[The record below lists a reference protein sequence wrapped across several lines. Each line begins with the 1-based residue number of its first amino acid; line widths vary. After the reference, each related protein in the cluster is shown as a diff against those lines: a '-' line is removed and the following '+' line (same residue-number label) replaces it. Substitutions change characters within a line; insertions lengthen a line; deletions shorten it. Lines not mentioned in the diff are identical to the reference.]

1 MQLKIKA
8 LKFTKNLYRTS
19 IVIIAVL
26 TNNLML
32 SQNDSI
38 TEVSKNKIDGVA
50 AVIGDFLILDSDIDK
65 QFDQLKASGIS
76 TDDMTR
82 CQVFGKLLED
92 KLYQH
97 HAVQDS
103 IVVNNLEIQSFVDQQ
118 IDAFAK
124 QIGSMEKLIN
134 YYNKNSE
141 QELRNEMFELNKS
154 SELAKQMQEKIIEET
169 EVTPEEVRQF
179 FNSIPEN
186 DRPLFNTEL
195 KVAQIVVIPKTT
207 EEEKQK
213 VIDRLEQFKADVVDN
228 GSSFTTKAVLYTE
241 DFQSRKNGGKYTL
254 NRKKPQ
260 MVKEY
265 RDVAFSLQEGEISDP
280 FETSYGFFIIILEKI
295 RGQEYDVRSI
305 LLKPKINS
313 SEIEEAKEKLENA
326 RQRILSGEITFAE
339 AALEVSDQI
348 ETKYDGGQ
356 LINPETQ
363 DYNFELTKI
372 DPELY
377 SQIEKLKDGEVSI
390 VLQDEDRTNPVKFKL
405 LTVTDRTD
413 EHEANFAKDY
423 LKIQSLA
430 LQNKKLKEI
439 EKWQNIK
446 IEDTHESPLV
456 MLIPLILLAIGAIF
470 AGFIFKDLFI
480 GHHGLTSNYWSQSI
494 FFLEPLSSEHPP
506 YWIVYLTPLLVIIS
520 IPLSYYLF
528 VKNKKITDEV
538 VKGNQPLY
546 KFLLN
551 KWYFDEL
558 YEVVFV
564 KSSKKVGIFLWKFFD
579 LRIIDGFGPDGVS
592 KIIKKLSIK
601 ANKFQS
607 GHIYQYAFIMLLG
620 FSAFLTLL
628 IIK

>member
-1 MQLKIKA
+1 M
-8 LKFTKNLYRTS
+8 NY
-19 IVIIAVL
+19 VVVIAVL
-26 TNNLML
+26 TTNMLFSQESNIIDNNR
-32 SQNDSI
+32 
-38 TEVSKNKIDGVA
+38 NKIDGVA
-50 AVIGDFLILDSDIDK
+50 AVVGDFLVLDSDIDK

-97 HAVQDS
+97 HAIQDS
-103 IVVNNLEIQSFVDQQ
+103 IVVNTLEIQSFVDQQ
-118 IDAFAK
+118 IDAFAE

-154 SELAKQMQEKIIEET
+154 SELAKKMQERIIEET

-207 EEEKQK
+207 EEEKKK
-213 VIDRLEQFKADVVDN
+213 VIERLEQFKADVVDN

-241 DFQSRKNGGKYTL
+241 DYASRKNGGKYVL
-254 NRKKPQ
+254 NKKKPQ

-280 FETSYGFFIIILEKI
+280 FETDFGFFIILLEKI

-305 LLKPKINS
+305 LLKPKINPEEI
-313 SEIEEAKEKLENA
+313 SEARNKLLNA
-326 RQRILSGEITFAE
+326 RTRIVNDEISFAD
-339 AALEVSDQI
+339 AALEISDQV

-363 DYNFELTKI
+363 DYNFELTKME
-372 DPELY
+372 PELY
-377 SQIEKLKDGEVSI
+377 SQIEKLKDGEISI
-390 VLQDEDRTNPVKFKL
+390 VLQDEDRMNPVKFKL
-405 LTVTDRTD
+405 LTVTDRID

-439 EKWQNIK
+439 EKWQDIK
-446 IEDTHESPLV
+446 IDDTYVKIASEYR
-456 MLIPLILLAIGAIF
+456 
-470 AGFIFKDLFI
+470 DCE
-480 GHHGLTSNYWSQSI
+480 
-494 FFLEPLSSEHPP
+494 FFSDWL
-506 YWIVYLTPLLVIIS
+506 
-520 IPLSYYLF
+520 
-528 VKNKKITDEV
+528 K
-538 VKGNQPLY
+538 Q
-546 KFLLN
+546 
-551 KWYFDEL
+551 
-558 YEVVFV
+558 
-564 KSSKKVGIFLWKFFD
+564 
-579 LRIIDGFGPDGVS
+579 
-592 KIIKKLSIK
+592 
-601 ANKFQS
+601 
-607 GHIYQYAFIMLLG
+607 
-620 FSAFLTLL
+620 
-628 IIK
+628 

>member
-8 LKFTKNLYRTS
+8 LKFTKNLYRTF

-446 IEDTHESPLV
+446 IEDTYVKIANEHRDCD
-456 MLIPLILLAIGAIF
+456 F
-470 AGFIFKDLFI
+470 F
-480 GHHGLTSNYWSQSI
+480 SNW
-494 FFLEPLSSEHPP
+494 L
-506 YWIVYLTPLLVIIS
+506 
-520 IPLSYYLF
+520 
-528 VKNKKITDEV
+528 KN
-538 VKGNQPLY
+538 
-546 KFLLN
+546 
-551 KWYFDEL
+551 
-558 YEVVFV
+558 
-564 KSSKKVGIFLWKFFD
+564 
-579 LRIIDGFGPDGVS
+579 
-592 KIIKKLSIK
+592 
-601 ANKFQS
+601 
-607 GHIYQYAFIMLLG
+607 
-620 FSAFLTLL
+620 
-628 IIK
+628 

>member
-38 TEVSKNKIDGVA
+38 TDVSKNKIDGVA

-97 HAVQDS
+97 HAGQDS

-154 SELAKQMQEKIIEET
+154 SELAKQMQEKIIKET

-241 DFQSRKNGGKYTL
+241 DFGSRKNGGKYTL

-280 FETSYGFFIIILEKI
+280 FETSYGFFIILLEKI

-313 SEIEEAKEKLENA
+313 SEIDEAKDKLENA

-446 IEDTHESPLV
+446 IEDTYVKIANEHRDCE
-456 MLIPLILLAIGAIF
+456 F
-470 AGFIFKDLFI
+470 F
-480 GHHGLTSNYWSQSI
+480 SNW
-494 FFLEPLSSEHPP
+494 L
-506 YWIVYLTPLLVIIS
+506 
-520 IPLSYYLF
+520 
-528 VKNKKITDEV
+528 KN
-538 VKGNQPLY
+538 
-546 KFLLN
+546 
-551 KWYFDEL
+551 
-558 YEVVFV
+558 
-564 KSSKKVGIFLWKFFD
+564 
-579 LRIIDGFGPDGVS
+579 
-592 KIIKKLSIK
+592 
-601 ANKFQS
+601 
-607 GHIYQYAFIMLLG
+607 
-620 FSAFLTLL
+620 
-628 IIK
+628 

>member
-1 MQLKIKA
+1 MQLKIKI
-8 LKFTKNLYRTS
+8 LKFTKYLYMNYVV
-19 IVIIAVL
+19 VIAFL
-26 TNNLML
+26 TTNMLFSQESNIIDNNR
-32 SQNDSI
+32 
-38 TEVSKNKIDGVA
+38 NKIDGVA
-50 AVIGDFLILDSDIDK
+50 AVVGDFLVLDSDIDK

-97 HAVQDS
+97 HAIQDS
-103 IVVNNLEIQSFVDQQ
+103 IVVNTLEIQSFVDQQ
-118 IDAFAK
+118 IDAFAE

-154 SELAKQMQEKIIEET
+154 SELAKKMQERIIEET

-207 EEEKQK
+207 EEEKKK
-213 VIDRLEQFKADVVDN
+213 VIERLEQFKADVVDN

-241 DFQSRKNGGKYTL
+241 DYASRKNGGKYVL
-254 NRKKPQ
+254 NKKKPQ

-280 FETSYGFFIIILEKI
+280 FETDFGFFIILLEKI

-305 LLKPKINS
+305 LLKPKINPEEI
-313 SEIEEAKEKLENA
+313 SEARNKLLNA
-326 RQRILSGEITFAE
+326 RTRIVNDEISFAD
-339 AALEVSDQI
+339 AALEISDQV

-363 DYNFELTKI
+363 DYNFELTKME
-372 DPELY
+372 PELY
-377 SQIEKLKDGEVSI
+377 SQIEKLKDGEISI
-390 VLQDEDRTNPVKFKL
+390 VLQDEDRMNPVKFKL
-405 LTVTDRTD
+405 LTVTDRID

-439 EKWQNIK
+439 EKWQDIK
-446 IEDTHESPLV
+446 IDDTYVKIASEYR
-456 MLIPLILLAIGAIF
+456 
-470 AGFIFKDLFI
+470 DCE
-480 GHHGLTSNYWSQSI
+480 
-494 FFLEPLSSEHPP
+494 FFSDWLKE
-506 YWIVYLTPLLVIIS
+506 
-520 IPLSYYLF
+520 
-528 VKNKKITDEV
+528 
-538 VKGNQPLY
+538 
-546 KFLLN
+546 
-551 KWYFDEL
+551 
-558 YEVVFV
+558 
-564 KSSKKVGIFLWKFFD
+564 
-579 LRIIDGFGPDGVS
+579 
-592 KIIKKLSIK
+592 
-601 ANKFQS
+601 
-607 GHIYQYAFIMLLG
+607 
-620 FSAFLTLL
+620 
-628 IIK
+628 

>member
-207 EEEKQK
+207 QEEKQK

-446 IEDTHESPLV
+446 IEDTYVKIANEHRDCD
-456 MLIPLILLAIGAIF
+456 F
-470 AGFIFKDLFI
+470 F
-480 GHHGLTSNYWSQSI
+480 SNW
-494 FFLEPLSSEHPP
+494 L
-506 YWIVYLTPLLVIIS
+506 
-520 IPLSYYLF
+520 
-528 VKNKKITDEV
+528 KN
-538 VKGNQPLY
+538 
-546 KFLLN
+546 
-551 KWYFDEL
+551 
-558 YEVVFV
+558 
-564 KSSKKVGIFLWKFFD
+564 
-579 LRIIDGFGPDGVS
+579 
-592 KIIKKLSIK
+592 
-601 ANKFQS
+601 
-607 GHIYQYAFIMLLG
+607 
-620 FSAFLTLL
+620 
-628 IIK
+628 

>member
-1 MQLKIKA
+1 M
-8 LKFTKNLYRTS
+8 NY
-19 IVIIAVL
+19 VVVIAVL
-26 TNNLML
+26 TTNMLFSQESNIIDNNR
-32 SQNDSI
+32 
-38 TEVSKNKIDGVA
+38 NKIDGVA
-50 AVIGDFLILDSDIDK
+50 AVVGDFLVLDSDIDK

-97 HAVQDS
+97 HAIQDS
-103 IVVNNLEIQSFVDQQ
+103 IVVNTLEIQSFVDQQ
-118 IDAFAK
+118 IDAFAE

-154 SELAKQMQEKIIEET
+154 SELAKKMQERIIEET

-207 EEEKQK
+207 EEEKKK
-213 VIDRLEQFKADVVDN
+213 VIERLEQFKADVVDN

-241 DFQSRKNGGKYTL
+241 DYASRKNGGKYVL
-254 NRKKPQ
+254 NKKKPQ

-280 FETSYGFFIIILEKI
+280 FETDFGFFIILLEKI

-305 LLKPKINS
+305 LLKPKINPEEI
-313 SEIEEAKEKLENA
+313 SEARNRLLNA
-326 RQRILSGEITFAE
+326 RTRIVNDEISFAD
-339 AALEVSDQI
+339 AALEISDQV

-363 DYNFELTKI
+363 DYNFELTKME
-372 DPELY
+372 PELY
-377 SQIEKLKDGEVSI
+377 SQIEKLKDGEISI
-390 VLQDEDRTNPVKFKL
+390 VLQDEDRMNPVKFKL
-405 LTVTDRTD
+405 LTVTDRID

-439 EKWQNIK
+439 EKWQDIK
-446 IEDTHESPLV
+446 IDDTYVKIASEYR
-456 MLIPLILLAIGAIF
+456 
-470 AGFIFKDLFI
+470 DCE
-480 GHHGLTSNYWSQSI
+480 
-494 FFLEPLSSEHPP
+494 FFSDWL
-506 YWIVYLTPLLVIIS
+506 
-520 IPLSYYLF
+520 
-528 VKNKKITDEV
+528 K
-538 VKGNQPLY
+538 Q
-546 KFLLN
+546 
-551 KWYFDEL
+551 
-558 YEVVFV
+558 
-564 KSSKKVGIFLWKFFD
+564 
-579 LRIIDGFGPDGVS
+579 
-592 KIIKKLSIK
+592 
-601 ANKFQS
+601 
-607 GHIYQYAFIMLLG
+607 
-620 FSAFLTLL
+620 
-628 IIK
+628 

>member
-38 TEVSKNKIDGVA
+38 TDVSKNKIDGVA

-154 SELAKQMQEKIIEET
+154 SELAKQMQEKIIKET

-241 DFQSRKNGGKYTL
+241 DFGSRKNGGKYTL

-280 FETSYGFFIIILEKI
+280 FETSYGFFIILLEKI

-313 SEIEEAKEKLENA
+313 SEIDEAKDKLENA

-446 IEDTHESPLV
+446 IEDTYVKIANEHRDCD
-456 MLIPLILLAIGAIF
+456 F
-470 AGFIFKDLFI
+470 F
-480 GHHGLTSNYWSQSI
+480 SNW
-494 FFLEPLSSEHPP
+494 L
-506 YWIVYLTPLLVIIS
+506 
-520 IPLSYYLF
+520 
-528 VKNKKITDEV
+528 KN
-538 VKGNQPLY
+538 
-546 KFLLN
+546 
-551 KWYFDEL
+551 
-558 YEVVFV
+558 
-564 KSSKKVGIFLWKFFD
+564 
-579 LRIIDGFGPDGVS
+579 
-592 KIIKKLSIK
+592 
-601 ANKFQS
+601 
-607 GHIYQYAFIMLLG
+607 
-620 FSAFLTLL
+620 
-628 IIK
+628 

>member
-254 NRKKPQ
+254 NR
-260 MVKEY
+260 
-265 RDVAFSLQEGEISDP
+265 
-280 FETSYGFFIIILEKI
+280 
-295 RGQEYDVRSI
+295 
-305 LLKPKINS
+305 
-313 SEIEEAKEKLENA
+313 
-326 RQRILSGEITFAE
+326 
-339 AALEVSDQI
+339 
-348 ETKYDGGQ
+348 
-356 LINPETQ
+356 
-363 DYNFELTKI
+363 
-372 DPELY
+372 
-377 SQIEKLKDGEVSI
+377 
-390 VLQDEDRTNPVKFKL
+390 
-405 LTVTDRTD
+405 
-413 EHEANFAKDY
+413 
-423 LKIQSLA
+423 
-430 LQNKKLKEI
+430 
-439 EKWQNIK
+439 
-446 IEDTHESPLV
+446 
-456 MLIPLILLAIGAIF
+456 
-470 AGFIFKDLFI
+470 
-480 GHHGLTSNYWSQSI
+480 
-494 FFLEPLSSEHPP
+494 
-506 YWIVYLTPLLVIIS
+506 
-520 IPLSYYLF
+520 
-528 VKNKKITDEV
+528 
-538 VKGNQPLY
+538 
-546 KFLLN
+546 
-551 KWYFDEL
+551 
-558 YEVVFV
+558 
-564 KSSKKVGIFLWKFFD
+564 
-579 LRIIDGFGPDGVS
+579 
-592 KIIKKLSIK
+592 
-601 ANKFQS
+601 
-607 GHIYQYAFIMLLG
+607 YAF
-620 FSAFLTLL
+620 
-628 IIK
+628 